1 MDFLE
6 RLKMLCDEKGVSQRK
21 LEQDLRLSNGSTSKW
36 KNSSPSGDVLR
47 KISEYF
53 NVSIDY
59 LMGKDDVKSELSPK
73 SEQEKKLIVL
83 FRETNGVS
91 DSDKEMLVKQF
102 ESTIDMYLKAKG
114 IKKE

>member
-6 RLKMLCDEKGVSQRK
+6 RLKMLCDDKGVSQRK
-21 LEQDLRLSNGSTSKW
+21 LEQDLGLSNGSTSKW

-59 LMGKDDVKSELSPK
+59 LMGQTGVIPELSPR
-73 SEQEKKLIVL
+73 SEQEKKLLVL
-83 FRETNGVS
+83 YRQTNGVS
-91 DSDKEMLVKQF
+91 EDDKEMLVKQF
-102 ESTIDMYLKAKG
+102 ESTIDLYLAAKG